1 MHLDFAP
8 DIAGGAVFP
17 YLESM
22 ANQSFGMVLGKGGA
36 DTIIM
41 AMEGMLTAA
50 GGKIFHG
57 AEVAEIIVLRRQ
69 GDRHKARQSARP
81 TTATK
86 AVIAGVAPAPFR
98 QAAARWLR

>member
-36 DTIIM
+36 DTMIR
-41 AMEGMLTAA
+41 ALEKMLTAA
-50 GGKIFHG
+50 GGKIFAG
-57 AEVAEIIVLRRQ
+57 AEVAEIATVRRQ
-69 GDRHKARQSARP
+69 GDRH
-81 TTATK
+81 TAGIRRDAT
-86 AVIAGVAPAPFR
+86 PR
-98 QAAARWLR
+98 RRR